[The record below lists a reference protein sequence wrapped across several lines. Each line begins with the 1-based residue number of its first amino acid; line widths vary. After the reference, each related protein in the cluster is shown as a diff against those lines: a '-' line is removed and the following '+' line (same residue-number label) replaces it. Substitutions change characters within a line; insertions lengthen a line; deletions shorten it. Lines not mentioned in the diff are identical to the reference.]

1 MKFSKKLRVM
11 AAAIAML
18 TLSAASAVTGTVAW
32 FTANNIVSVSG
43 MSIKAE
49 AEQGIV
55 ISNED
60 KTAWA
65 ETATAKHTG
74 GDAGFI
80 PTSTANAVNWYH
92 ANASDADNYAH
103 NTEGY
108 HEYTTSQGITEST
121 GSAGTGLG
129 SIDLGN
135 IYLINH
141 FYVKS
146 STVSPITETGKVQK
160 IYLKSVSATL
170 PETVASANLDKA
182 LRVLVKSDAGLFV
195 VAPLSGAT
203 LSYTVNGASSVTALD
218 TIAANDTSKYLWS
231 GTEIPAYDSNS
242 PIDIS
247 VYCYFEGEDQNCKST
262 NIKASMD
269 LISVETSFGRVA
281 VNA

>member
-1 MKFSKKLRVM
+1 MKKRSKVL
-11 AAAIAML
+11 AAAIAMM
-18 TLSAASAVTGTVAW
+18 TLSTAASITGTVAW
-32 FTANNIVSVSG
+32 FTANNVVSASG

-60 KTAWA
+60 KTTWA

-74 GDAGFI
+74 GDNGFI

-92 ANASDADNYAH
+92 ANAADADNYAH
-103 NTEGY
+103 NTDGY
-108 HEYTTSQGITEST
+108 NEYTTSQGITEST
-121 GSAGTGLG
+121 GSSGTGLG

-141 FYVKS
+141 FYIKS
-146 STVSPITETGKVQK
+146 STVNAFTETGKVQK
-160 IYLKSVSATL
+160 IYLKSVTATL

-195 VAPLSGAT
+195 VAPISGAT
-203 LSYTVNGASSVTALD
+203 LSYTVNNASAVTALD
-218 TIAANDTSKYLWS
+218 AIAANDTSKYLWS

-269 LISVETSFGRVA
+269 LISVETSFGRVSVA
-281 VNA
+281 A